1 MTAEACTGEG
11 CYFLSYSRADE
22 KIALRLASDLRDRG
36 VAMWLDQLDIRPSEH
51 WDRAIERAVRECRGL
66 VVILS
71 PRSVASDN
79 VADEIS
85 FAIDSGKSVLPVM
98 IERCT
103 LPLRLTR
110 MQVVDATDNYERALQ
125 QCVDELT
132 RRDGEPVVRKAPEPA
147 PVALDAGELS
157 AAKQRLA
164 QILGPIA
171 GRLVDKAAAR
181 AASIPELYRLLAANI
196 PNAAEREGF
205 LALGGAASVQGST
218 PSPPPAAR
226 QSAGAGIAKA
236 DLDSMAE
243 LMARYIGPIARVVVT
258 REGRASESV
267 DQLRQQLAV
276 HIPDLRER
284 AEFLR
289 EAERR

>member
-1 MTAEACTGEG
+1 VTAEPCTGEG

-22 KIALRLASDLRDRG
+22 KIALRLASDLRERG

-66 VVILS
+66 VVTLS

-132 RRDGEPVVRKAPEPA
+132 RRDGTPAVLRAVAPP
-147 PVALDAGELS
+147 PVALDPGELS
-157 AAKQRLA
+157 TAKQRLA

-171 GRLVDKAAAR
+171 GRLVDKTAAR
-181 AASIPELYRLLAANI
+181 AGSIAELYQLLSANI
-196 PNAAEREGF
+196 PNPAEREGF
-205 LALGGAASVQGST
+205 LALGGVAAPQT
-218 PSPPPAAR
+218 APPAPPSPR
-226 QSAGAGIAKA
+226 QGAGAAIAKA
-236 DLDSMAE
+236 DVDAMAE

-258 REGRASESV
+258 RESRASVSV
-267 DQLRQQLAV
+267 EQFRQQLAG
-276 HIPDLRER
+276 HIPDQRER

>member
-22 KIALRLASDLRDRG
+22 RIALRLASDLRERG
-36 VAMWLDQLDIRPSEH
+36 IAMWLDQLDIRPSEH

-66 VVILS
+66 VVVLS

-132 RRDGEPVVRKAPEPA
+132 RRDGAPVVRRAAAPA
-147 PVALDAGELS
+147 PVDLDPGELS

-171 GRLVDKAAAR
+171 GRLVDTAAAR
-181 AASIPELYRLLAANI
+181 AGSIPELYRLLSANI
-196 PNAAEREGF
+196 PNVAEREGF
-205 LALGGAASVQGST
+205 VALGGV
-218 PSPPPAAR
+218 AR
-226 QSAGAGIAKA
+226 PQSASPAPPRPSREAAGAAIAKA
-236 DLDSMAE
+236 DLQSMAE

-258 REGRASESV
+258 RESRASASLE
-267 DQLRQQLAV
+267 QLRQQLAG
-276 HIPDLRER
+276 HIPDQRER

-289 EAERR
+289 EAERG

>member
-22 KIALRLASDLRDRG
+22 KIALRLASDLRDWG

-147 PVALDAGELS
+147 PVALDAGDLS

-171 GRLVDKAAAR
+171 GRLVDKSAAR
-181 AASIPELYRLLAANI
+181 AASIAELYRLLAANI
-196 PNAAEREGF
+196 PNAAEREAF
-205 LALGGAASVQGST
+205 LALGGAASVQGT
-218 PSPPPAAR
+218 APSPPPR

-236 DLDSMAE
+236 DLESMAE

-258 REGRASESV
+258 REGRASDSV
-267 DQLRQQLAV
+267 EQLRRQLAV
-276 HIPDLRER
+276 HIPDQRER